1 MIETRHV
8 NLYDLNHMDTVSYAK
23 LLLQL
28 CGISWGCSKMT
39 DRTERL
45 TKRKRKRSALFYI
58 YGKKVRLKKAF
69 AYSL

>member
-1 MIETRHV
+1 MTFKP
-8 NLYDLNHMDTVSYAK
+8 YGYSSK

-28 CGISWGCSKMT
+28 CGISWGCSKMI

-45 TKRKRKRSALFYI
+45 TAFEKRKRKRSALFYI